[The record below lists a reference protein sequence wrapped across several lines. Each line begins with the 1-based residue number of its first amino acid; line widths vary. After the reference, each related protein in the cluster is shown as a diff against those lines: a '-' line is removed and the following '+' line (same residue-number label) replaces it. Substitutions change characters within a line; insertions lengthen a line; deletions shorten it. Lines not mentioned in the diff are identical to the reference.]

1 MHTYFKAA
9 IVSLA
14 LALPLSANAAVLTF
28 EGNICGGPCVDF
40 SPIDQ
45 SYGDSAGLD
54 VIYDGNTG
62 KAGDQNF
69 EYWPNSYSTLE
80 DVAFGASGATSSLI
94 FKAASGFE
102 VLLSSFQIG
111 AFPNANGT
119 SRIKLID
126 LSNNAVLSDTGF
138 ITIPGNAPTT
148 FNPNRTSSVGFQ
160 LILGP
165 DFFNV
170 GIDNIDVSARQVS
183 AVPLPASA
191 LLLFG
196 GLAGLAAL
204 RRRRA

>member
-1 MHTYFKAA
+1 MNICFKAA

-14 LALPLSANAAVLTF
+14 LAFPLSADAAVLTF
-28 EGNICGGPCVDF
+28 EGNICGGPCTTF

-54 VIYDGNTG
+54 VIYDGDISVDGN
-62 KAGDQNF
+62 QNF
-69 EYWPNSYSTLE
+69 EYWPDSYSTLE

-111 AFPNANGT
+111 SFPNIARN
-119 SRIKLID
+119 SSIKLID
-126 LSNNAVLSDTGF
+126 LFDDTVLLDTGVVS
-138 ITIPGNAPTT
+138 ISGATPTSFT
-148 FNPNRTSSVGFQ
+148 PNRTSSVGFQ
-160 LILGP
+160 LVLGP
-165 DFFNV
+165 DFYNV
-170 GIDNIDVSARQVS
+170 GIDNIDVSAREVS

-191 LLLFG
+191 LFLVG
-196 GLAGLAAL
+196 GLAGLTAL